1 MTPVRQA
8 PKSKQTAAPC
18 VLVVDDEFDIVEMMT
33 DTLGRNVECKLASA
47 TGYADAVKA
56 IESQT
61 VDLLIVDLNLPDGS
75 GAELLATLRKR
86 HPLASAIVITGAPSV
101 ETAVSALRHGAV
113 DFLSKPFDAE
123 EFLRRV
129 RNALE
134 RNALLVKSE
143 SRIDRLRR
151 AVKRLNDARRLVTRK
166 VDLLCNDLVSA
177 YGDLSRQLDLV
188 RTTESFRGV
197 IVSSDDLEQ
206 MLCHAMDW
214 LLRQIG
220 YSNVAIWLAGP
231 EPEFQLGAYMKYTIA
246 GEPALTEAMR
256 QGLVQILRRDGM
268 IHLPASEAAKILSP
282 VETKFLN
289 GQALLGIH
297 CTYLGESLAEIV
309 LFRDG
314 GKPFTADDAS
324 TLRAIAPIF
333 AITLATLVR
342 TDFDAL
348 ESEEGSDSPDEGSL
362 LDEPGDAPPRRKK
375 KDDADWWKRGEPP
388 PF

>member
-8 PKSKQTAAPC
+8 PQAKRTAAPS
-18 VLVVDDEFDIVEMMT
+18 VLVVDDEFDIVEMVT
-33 DTLGRNVECKLASA
+33 DTLGRNVECRVASA
-47 TGYADAVKA
+47 GTFSDAVKA
-56 IESQT
+56 IEANP
-61 VDLLIVDLNLPDGS
+61 VDLLIVDLNLPDGA
-75 GAELLATLRKR
+75 GAELLAALHKR
-86 HPLASAIVITGAPSV
+86 HPLASAIVVTGAPSV

-113 DFLSKPFDAE
+113 DFLSKPFAAD

-129 RNALE
+129 RNALH
-134 RNALLVKSE
+134 RNALQVKSE
-143 SRIDRLRR
+143 SRIDRLRL
-151 AVKRLNDARRLVTRK
+151 AVRRLNDARRLVTRK
-166 VDLLCNDLVSA
+166 VDLLCNDLVAA

-197 IVSSDDLEQ
+197 IVSSEDLEQ

-231 EPEFQLGAYMKYTIA
+231 EPEFQLGAYMKYTVA
-246 GEPALTEAMR
+246 GEPNFTEAMR
-256 QGLVQILRRDGM
+256 QGLVQVLRRDGM
-268 IHLPASEAAKILSP
+268 IHLPAQDAAKIITTA
-282 VETKFLN
+282 EAKFMN

-297 CTYLGESLAEIV
+297 CTYLGESLAEIIM
-309 LFRDG
+309 FRDG
-314 GKPFTADDAS
+314 SKPFTADDAS
-324 TLRAIAPIF
+324 TLRAIAPVF

-342 TDFDAL
+342 NDVDEL
-348 ESEEGSDSPDEGSL
+348 ETEDSADDDGSL
-362 LDEPGDAPPRRKK
+362 MDEPDSPPRRKK